1 MGYDRFLVNRKP
13 IRYQEFL
20 IKFEIIV
27 PNTRGNAIV
36 DLLQKEFEE
45 KGTEHLETNV
55 CFKQQLEGKNMKYA
69 FTENQL
75 KSILGLSLVVGH

>member
-13 IRYQEFL
+13 IKYQEFS
-20 IKFEIIV
+20 ITFEINV
-27 PNTRGNAIV
+27 PNTRGNTIV

-55 CFKQQLEGKNMKYA
+55 F
-69 FTENQL
+69 
-75 KSILGLSLVVGH
+75 